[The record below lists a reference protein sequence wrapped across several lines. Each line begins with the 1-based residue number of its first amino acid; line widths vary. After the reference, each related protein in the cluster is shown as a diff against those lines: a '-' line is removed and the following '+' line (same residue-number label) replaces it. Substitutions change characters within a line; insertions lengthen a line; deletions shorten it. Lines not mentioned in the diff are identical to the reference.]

1 MFTCL
6 DHRCNIHTWL
16 CSLGG
21 ILYLGQDCPLF
32 GAQSSLPYPRTSR
45 AGIDSKGTAACVA
58 SLTEERSPDT
68 ALPDQHGSAVV
79 PHRPQALA
87 LLSTLYHPSVT
98 SQTLSKCTQVTS
110 YRLSLLGPAPL
121 LWGQQE
127 GIAAGLLY
135 PLHQLCEPEMPAS
148 ELFDGS
154 VKARELST

>member
-1 MFTCL
+1 MAFFTWV
-6 DHRCNIHTWL
+6 RIAY
-16 CSLGG
+16 
-21 ILYLGQDCPLF
+21 YLGHRAPFPVPGL
-32 GAQSSLPYPRTSR
+32 AE
-45 AGIDSKGTAACVA
+45 AGIDSKGTAACVV
-58 SLTEERSPDT
+58 SLSEGWSPDT
-68 ALPDQHGSAVV
+68 ALPDQHGSAVA

-110 YRLSLLGPAPL
+110 YRLSLLGPVPL